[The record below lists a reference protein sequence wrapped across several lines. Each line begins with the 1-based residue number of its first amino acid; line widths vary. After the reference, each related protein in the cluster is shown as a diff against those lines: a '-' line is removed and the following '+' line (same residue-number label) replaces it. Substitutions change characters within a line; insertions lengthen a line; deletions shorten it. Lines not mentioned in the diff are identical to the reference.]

1 MKKYLF
7 IALAALG
14 FAACAEK
21 IEDTNAPVQNGELE
35 ESFIAINLM
44 SADLDTR
51 AVTDE
56 YGKADEFGYD
66 DGTPD
71 ERKITSAHF
80 FFFRDNVPFNVTADG
95 TGQVGNTNHLQLQ
108 LELNPSAEKESV
120 NISDITKAVLM
131 LKNYKG
137 QYPNQVVAVLNWT
150 PEAKTYTLTELHN
163 EIYANSLG
171 NTTNGFVMSNSVYM
185 DGSNKIIDVASI
197 TADHIKTASAD
208 ALANPVDI
216 YVERVAAKVVLTAS
230 GKIAVE
236 GDMNIYD
243 VNRPLENLAESE
255 LNATEDVYVKISG
268 WELYNDYQ
276 QSNLLKN
283 INPSWDVAT
292 LGLTWNDIPYFR
304 SYWAISQ
311 STAMNDTFAW
321 SYATIPEGYK
331 TEYGFNVGSAAYCA
345 ENTNQVSGTTD
356 PRTKVIIKGQLM
368 QKNKNDG
375 SYTPLHLARWFGK
388 YYLNENDLKT
398 AVANTMTYTIFYY
411 DEAQSKYVN
420 ISPTDLE
427 CVNIV
432 GVGEAYEVCFQL
444 STTGLTKK
452 WYQYSSENGYVS
464 FGTHD
469 ENPNNANSVA
479 INAYLDNIQPAL
491 LYKNGQTYYYIDI
504 EHLGTATAKH
514 GVIRNHVYEID
525 VKSINGY
532 GTPVFIHNGN
542 IVTPEYPELEQESF
556 VAARINILSWKV
568 VKQEVN
574 IEQ

>member
-7 IALAALG
+7 VALAALG

-51 AVTDE
+51 SNGDPA
-56 YGKADEFGYD
+56 GGYD
-66 DGTPD
+66 DGTAA

-80 FFFRDNVPFNVTADG
+80 FFFRDNVPFNVNADG
-95 TGQVGNTNHLQLQ
+95 TGQVGQTNHLQLNGITPAP
-108 LELNPSAEKESV
+108 ENTSE
-120 NISDITKAVLM
+120 NISDVTNAVLM

-150 PEAKTYTLTELHN
+150 PETKTYTLTELHN

-171 NTTNGFVMSNSVYM
+171 NTTNGFVMSNAVYM

-197 TADHIKTASAD
+197 TADHIKTASDA

-216 YVERVAAKVVLTAS
+216 YVERVAAKVVLTAK
-230 GKIAVE
+230 GKVA
-236 GDMNIYD
+236 DTDNIYD
-243 VNRPLENLAESE
+243 VQKPLDYVPT
-255 LNATEDVYVKISG
+255 NAAGKDVYVKLVG

-321 SYATIPEGYK
+321 SYAEIPAGYQ
-331 TEYGFNVGSAAYCA
+331 TTYGFNVGSAAYCA
-345 ENTNQVSGTTD
+345 ENTNQVSGTSD
-356 PRTKVIIKGQLM
+356 PRTKVILKGQLQ
-368 QKNKNDG
+368 QKNGDG
-375 SYTPLHLARWFGK
+375 SYSPLPLARWYGK
-388 YYLNENDLKT
+388 YYLGDKDLRT
-398 AVANTMTYTIFYY
+398 AVANTMTYTIFYKDGTEY
-411 DEAQSKYVN
+411 KN
-420 ISPTDLE
+420 IRPEHLE
-427 CVNIV
+427 CLNIV

-444 STTGLTKK
+444 SDEGLKK
-452 WYQYSSENGYVS
+452 EWYQFSSENGYVS

-469 ENPNNANSVA
+469 ASPNNANSVA

-491 LYKNGQTYYYIDI
+491 LYNEGHTYYYIDI
-504 EHLGTATAKH
+504 KHLGTAAAQW
-514 GVIRNHVYEID
+514 GVVRNHVYEID
-525 VKSINGY
+525 VKSIKGY
-532 GTPVFIHNGN
+532 GTPVFNPNSN

-568 VKQEVN
+568 VSQSVD
-574 IEQ
+574 IVQ

>member
-21 IEDTNAPVQNGELE
+21 IDDTNAPVQNGELE

-51 AVTDE
+51 SDGDPA
-56 YGKADEFGYD
+56 GGYD
-66 DGTPD
+66 DGTTD

-80 FFFRDNVPFNVTADG
+80 FFFRDNVPFNVNADG
-95 TGQVGNTNHLQLQ
+95 TGQVGQTNHLQLQ
-108 LELNPSAEKESV
+108 GLSPSKENESE
-120 NISDITKAVLM
+120 NISDITNAVLM

-150 PEAKTYTLTELHN
+150 PADKTYTLTELHN

-171 NTTNGFVMSNSVYM
+171 NTTNGFVMSNAVYM

-197 TADHIKTASAD
+197 TAAHIKTASAD

-216 YVERVAAKVVLTAS
+216 YVERVAAKVVLTAT
-230 GKIAVE
+230 GKVA
-236 GDMNIYD
+236 DTDDIYD
-243 VNRPLENLAESE
+243 VQKPLDYVPT
-255 LNATEDVYVKISG
+255 NAAGKDVYVKLVG

-283 INPSWDVAT
+283 INPSWDVTT

-321 SYATIPEGYK
+321 SYAEKPASYETA
-331 TEYGFNVGSAAYCA
+331 YGFNVGSAAYCA
-345 ENTNQVSGTTD
+345 ENTNQVSGISD
-356 PRTKVIIKGQLM
+356 PRTKVILKGQLQ
-368 QKNKNDG
+368 QKNENG
-375 SYTPLHLARWFGK
+375 TYSPLPLARWYGK
-388 YYLNENDLKT
+388 YYLGDEDLRT

-411 DEAQSKYVN
+411 DTEAGKYLS
-420 ISPTDLE
+420 ITPDDLE
-427 CVNIV
+427 CVKIV

-444 STTGLTKK
+444 SSTGLKK
-452 WYQYSSENGYVS
+452 QWYQFSSENGYVS

-469 ENPNNANSVA
+469 ENPSNPNSLA
-479 INAYLDNIQPAL
+479 TNRYLHNIQPAL
-491 LYKNGQTYYYIDI
+491 LYNDGHTYYYIDI
-504 EHLGTATAKH
+504 KHLGTAAAQW
-514 GVIRNHVYEID
+514 GVVRNHVYQID
-525 VKSINGY
+525 VNSIKGY
-532 GTPVFIHNGN
+532 GTPVFNPNSN

-568 VKQEVN
+568 VSQSVD
-574 IEQ
+574 IVQ

>member
-35 ESFIAINLM
+35 DSFIAINLM

-51 AVTDE
+51 SDGDPA
-56 YGKADEFGYD
+56 GGYD
-66 DGTPD
+66 DGTTD

-80 FFFRDNVPFNVTADG
+80 FFFRDNVPFNVNADG
-95 TGQVGNTNHLQLQ
+95 TGQVGQTNHLQLQ
-108 LELNPSAEKESV
+108 GLTPSVENTSE
-120 NISDITKAVLM
+120 NISDITNAVLM

-150 PEAKTYTLTELHN
+150 PETKTYTLTELHN

-171 NTTNGFVMSNSVYM
+171 NTTNGFVMSNAVYI

-216 YVERVAAKVVLTAS
+216 YVERVAAKVVLTAN
-230 GKIAVE
+230 GKVD
-236 GDMNIYD
+236 GTDNIYN
-243 VNRPLENLAESE
+243 VEKPVTYGTNQK
-255 LNATEDVYVKISG
+255 DVYVKLAG

-321 SYATIPEGYK
+321 SYAEKPASYETNH
-331 TEYGFNVGSAAYCA
+331 GFNVGSAAYCA
-345 ENTNQVSGTTD
+345 ENTNQVSGTSD
-356 PRTKVIIKGQLM
+356 PRTKVILKGQLM
-368 QKNKNDG
+368 EKNGDN
-375 SYTPLHLARWFGK
+375 SYTPLPLARWYGK
-388 YYLNENDLKT
+388 YYLGDEDLRT
-398 AVANTMTYTIFYY
+398 AVANTMTYTIFYKDGTEY
-411 DEAQSKYVN
+411 TSIKPEH
-420 ISPTDLE
+420 LE

-444 STTGLTKK
+444 SDAGLAEE
-452 WYQYSSENGYVS
+452 WYQFNSENGYVS

-469 ENPNNANSVA
+469 ANPNNANSVA

-491 LYKNGQTYYYIDI
+491 LYNEGHTYYYIDI
-504 EHLGTATAKH
+504 KHLGTAAAQW
-514 GVIRNHVYEID
+514 GVVRNHVYEID
-525 VKSINGY
+525 VNSIKGY
-532 GTPVFIHNGN
+532 GTPVFNPNSN

-568 VKQEVN
+568 VSQSVD
-574 IEQ
+574 IVQ

>member
-1 MKKYLF
+1 MIIPYNNLTQNKMKKYLF

-21 IEDTNAPVQNGELE
+21 IEDTNAPVQNGEIE
-35 ESFIAINLM
+35 ESYIAINLM

-51 AVTDE
+51 SGGDPA
-56 YGKADEFGYD
+56 GGYD
-66 DGTPD
+66 DGTTD

-80 FFFRDNVPFNVTADG
+80 FFFRDNVPFNVNADG
-95 TGQVGNTNHLQLQ
+95 TGQVGQTNHLQLQ
-108 LELNPSAEKESV
+108 GLSPSGEDESE
-120 NISDITKAVLM
+120 NISDITNAVLM

-171 NTTNGFVMSNSVYM
+171 NTTNGFVMSNAVYM
-185 DGSNKIIDVASI
+185 DDSKKIIDVASI
-197 TADHIKTASAD
+197 TADHIKTASDA

-216 YVERVAAKVVLTAS
+216 YVERVAAKVVLTAA
-230 GKIAVE
+230 GKVD
-236 GDMNIYD
+236 GTDNIYN
-243 VNRPLENLAESE
+243 VQKPLDYVPLGS
-255 LNATEDVYVKISG
+255 LTKDVYVKLAG

-283 INPSWDVAT
+283 INPSWDVTT

-311 STAMNDTFAW
+311 TTALNDTFAW
-321 SYATIPEGYK
+321 SYATIPTGYE
-331 TEYGFNVGSAAYCA
+331 TENGFNVGSAAYCA

-356 PRTKVIIKGQLM
+356 PRTKVILKGQLQ
-368 QKNKNDG
+368 QKNENG
-375 SYTPLHLARWFGK
+375 TYSPLPLARWYGK
-388 YYLNENDLKT
+388 YYLGDKDLRT
-398 AVANTMTYTIFYY
+398 AVANTMTYTIFYHNGTEY
-411 DEAQSKYVN
+411 KN
-420 ISPTDLE
+420 IEPDDLE

-444 STTGLTKK
+444 STQGLAKK
-452 WYQYSSENGYVS
+452 WYHYSSENEYVS
-464 FGTHD
+464 FGEHD
-469 ENPNNANSVA
+469 SSPNNPNSVA

-491 LYKNGQTYYYIDI
+491 LYNEGHTYYYIDI
-504 EHLGTATAKH
+504 KHLGTAAAQW
-514 GVIRNHVYEID
+514 GIVRNHVYEID
-525 VKSINGY
+525 VNSIKGY
-532 GTPVFIHNGN
+532 GTPVFNPNSN

>member
-1 MKKYLF
+1 MKKYF
-7 IALAALG
+7 IIALAALG

-51 AVTDE
+51 AAEDD
-56 YGKADEFGYD
+56 YGYA

-80 FFFRDNVPFNVTADG
+80 FFFRDNVPFNVNDDG
-95 TGQVGNTNHLQLQ
+95 TGQVGETNHLQLTD
-108 LELNPSAEKESV
+108 LAPSPESSSD
-120 NISDITKAVLM
+120 NISDITNAVLM

-150 PEAKTYTLTELHN
+150 PETKTYTLTELHN

-171 NTTNGFVMSNSVYM
+171 NTKNGFVMSNSVYM
-185 DGSNKIIDVASI
+185 DDAKKVIDVASI
-197 TADHIKTASAD
+197 TADHIKTTEDD
-208 ALANPVDI
+208 AKKHPVDI

-230 GKIAVE
+230 GRVPEA

-243 VNRPLENLAESE
+243 VQKPLENLEASD
-255 LNATEDVYVKISG
+255 LNATKDVFVKLAG

-283 INPSWDVAT
+283 INPSWDVTT
-292 LGLTWNDIPYFR
+292 LGLTWNDIPYLR

-311 STAMNDTFAW
+311 STALNDKFAW
-321 SYATIPEGYK
+321 SYAEKPANYETSH
-331 TEYGFNVGSAAYCA
+331 GFNVGSAAYCA

-356 PRTKVIIKGQLM
+356 PRTKVILKGQLM
-368 QKNKNDG
+368 EKNGENT
-375 SYTPLHLARWFGK
+375 YTPLPLARWYGK
-388 YYLNENDLKT
+388 YYLGDKDLRT

-411 DEAQSKYVN
+411 DTNAGKYLS
-420 ISPTDLE
+420 ISPDDLE

-444 STTGLTKK
+444 SSTGLKK
-452 WYQYSSENGYVS
+452 QWYQFSSENGYVS

-469 ENPNNANSVA
+469 ENPSNPNSLA
-479 INAYLDNIQPAL
+479 TNRYLHNIQPAL
-491 LYKNGQTYYYIDI
+491 LYNSGHTYYFIDI
-504 EHLGTATAKH
+504 KHLGTAAAQW
-514 GVIRNHVYEID
+514 GVVRNHVYEID
-525 VKSINGY
+525 VKSIKGY
-532 GTPVFIHNGN
+532 GTPVFNPNSN

-556 VAARINILSWKV
+556 VAARINILSWKI

>member
-1 MKKYLF
+1 MIIPYNNLTQNKMKKYLF
-7 IALAALG
+7 IALAALS

-21 IEDTNAPVQNGELE
+21 IDDTNAPVQNGEIE
-35 ESFIAINLM
+35 ESYIAINLM

-51 AVTDE
+51 SGGDPA
-56 YGKADEFGYD
+56 GGYD
-66 DGTPD
+66 DGTTD

-95 TGQVGNTNHLQLQ
+95 TGQVGQTNHLQLQ
-108 LELNPSAEKESV
+108 GLSPSEENESE
-120 NISDITKAVLM
+120 NISDITNAVLM

-150 PEAKTYTLTELHN
+150 PETKTYTLTELHN

-171 NTTNGFVMSNSVYM
+171 NTTNGFVMSNAVYM
-185 DGSNKIIDVASI
+185 DDSKKIIDVASI

-216 YVERVAAKVVLTAS
+216 YVERVAAKVVLTAK
-230 GKIAVE
+230 GKVA
-236 GDMNIYD
+236 DTDNIYD
-243 VNRPLENLAESE
+243 VQKPLDYVPT
-255 LNATEDVYVKISG
+255 NAAGKDVYVKLVG

-292 LGLTWNDIPYFR
+292 LGLTWNDMPYFR

-321 SYATIPEGYK
+321 SYAEKPASYETA
-331 TEYGFNVGSAAYCA
+331 YGFNVESAAYCA

-356 PRTKVIIKGQLM
+356 PRTKVILKGQLQ
-368 QKNKNDG
+368 QKNQDG
-375 SYTPLHLARWFGK
+375 TYSPLPLARWYGK
-388 YYLNENDLKT
+388 YYLGDENLRT
-398 AVANTMTYTIFYY
+398 AVANTMTYTIFYKDGTEY
-411 DEAQSKYVN
+411 KN
-420 ISPTDLE
+420 IRPEHLE

-444 STTGLTKK
+444 SDAGLEKE
-452 WYQYSSENGYVS
+452 WYQFSSENGYVS

-469 ENPNNANSVA
+469 ANPNNANSVA
-479 INAYLDNIQPAL
+479 INAYLDNIHPAL
-491 LYKNGQTYYYIDI
+491 LYNDGHTYYYIDI
-504 EHLGTATAKH
+504 KHLGTAAAQW
-514 GVIRNHVYEID
+514 GVVRNHVYEID
-525 VKSINGY
+525 VNSIKGY
-532 GTPVFIHNGN
+532 GTPVFNPNSN

-568 VKQEVN
+568 VSQSVD
-574 IEQ
+574 IVQ

>member
-21 IEDTNAPVQNGELE
+21 MDDTNAPVQNGELE
-35 ESFIAINLM
+35 ESYIAINLM

-51 AVTDE
+51 AVTDD
-56 YGKADEFGYD
+56 YGNADEFGYA
-66 DGTPD
+66 DGTTE

-80 FFFRDNVPFNVTADG
+80 FFFRDNVPFNVASDG
-95 TGQVGNTNHLQLQ
+95 TGQVGSTNHLQLTGITP
-108 LELNPSAEKESV
+108 EPEGGSD
-120 NISDITKAVLM
+120 NISDITNAVLV

-150 PEAKTYTLTELHN
+150 PENKTYTLTELHN

-171 NTTNGFVMSNSVYM
+171 NATNGFVMSNAVYM

-197 TADHIKTASAD
+197 TEDHIKTKDSD
-208 ALANPVDI
+208 AIANPVDI
-216 YVERVAAKVVLTAS
+216 YVERVAAKVVLTAD
-230 GKIAVE
+230 GKVAAT
-236 GDMNIYD
+236 DNIYN
-243 VNRPLENLAESE
+243 VQKPLDYLPTGASE
-255 LNATEDVYVKISG
+255 QNVYVKLVG

-276 QSNLLKN
+276 ESNLLKN

-311 STAMNDTFAW
+311 ATAMNDTFAW
-321 SYATIPEGYK
+321 SYATKPAGYE

-356 PRTKVIIKGQLM
+356 PRTKIILKGQLM
-368 QKNKNDG
+368 QKNSDG
-375 SYTPLHLARWFGK
+375 YSALPLARWYGK
-388 YYLNENDLKT
+388 YYLGQEDLKT

-411 DEAQSKYVN
+411 DSTDGAYKN
-420 ISPTDLE
+420 ITPEDLE

-444 STTGLTKK
+444 STTGLKK
-452 WYQYSSENGYVS
+452 TWYQYSSENGYVS

-469 ENPNNANSVA
+469 ANPNNPNSVA
-479 INAYLDNIQPAL
+479 INAYLDNIHPAL
-491 LYKNGQTYYYIDI
+491 LYNEGHTYYYIDI
-504 EHLGTATAKH
+504 EHLGTAAAKF
-514 GVIRNHVYEID
+514 GVVRNHVYQIA
-525 VKSINGY
+525 VNSIKGY
-532 GTPVFIHNGN
+532 GTPVFNPN
-542 IVTPEYPELEQESF
+542 SEIVTPEYPELEQESY
-556 VAARINILSWKV
+556 VAARINVLSWKV
-568 VKQEVN
+568 VKQGVD
-574 IEQ
+574 IVQ

>member
-51 AVTDE
+51 SNGDPA
-56 YGKADEFGYD
+56 GGYD
-66 DGTPD
+66 DGTTD

-80 FFFRDNVPFNVTADG
+80 FFFRENVPFNVTEDG
-95 TGQVGNTNHLQLQ
+95 TGQVGLTNHLQLT
-108 LELNPSAEKESV
+108 ELTPSPESTSE
-120 NISDITKAVLM
+120 NISDITNAVLM

-150 PEAKTYTLTELHN
+150 PENKTYTLTDLHN
-163 EIYANSLG
+163 ELYANSLG
-171 NTTNGFVMSNSVYM
+171 NANNGFVMSNAVYM
-185 DGSNKIIDVASI
+185 DDAKEIIDVASI
-197 TADHIKTASAD
+197 TADHIKTTSD
-208 ALANPVDI
+208 AAMTNPVDI
-216 YVERVAAKVVLTAS
+216 YVERVAAKVVLTAD
-230 GKIAVE
+230 GKVDGTE
-236 GDMNIYD
+236 NIYN
-243 VNRPLENLAESE
+243 VQKPLEYTPVGASE
-255 LNATEDVYVKISG
+255 NNVYVKLAG

-283 INPSWDVAT
+283 INPSWDVTT
-292 LGLTWNDIPYFR
+292 LGLTWNDIPYLR

-321 SYATIPEGYK
+321 SYATKPQGYE
-331 TEYGFNVGSAAYCA
+331 TNYGFKVGSAAYCA

-356 PRTKVIIKGQLM
+356 PRTKVILKGQLM
-368 QKNKNDG
+368 KKVDTD
-375 SYTPLHLARWFGK
+375 YEPLPLARWYGK
-388 YYLNENDLKT
+388 YYLGQDDLKT

-411 DEAQSKYVN
+411 ENGEYKN
-420 ISPTDLE
+420 ITPADLE

-444 STTGLTKK
+444 SSAGLAKK
-452 WYQYSSENGYVS
+452 WYQYSSENEYVS
-464 FGTHD
+464 FGEHD
-469 ENPNNANSVA
+469 SNPNNPNSVA

-491 LYKNGQTYYYIDI
+491 LYNEGHTYYYLDI
-504 EHLGTATAKH
+504 KHLGTAAAQW
-514 GVIRNHVYEID
+514 GVVRNHVYQIA
-525 VKSINGY
+525 VNSIKGY
-532 GTPVFIHNGN
+532 GTPVFNPNSN
-542 IVTPEYPELEQESF
+542 IVTPEYPELEQESY
-556 VAARINILSWKV
+556 VAARINVLSWKV
-568 VKQEVN
+568 VKQGVD
-574 IEQ
+574 IVQ

>member
-21 IEDTNAPVQNGELE
+21 MDDNNAPVQNGELE

-66 DGTPD
+66 DGTSD

-95 TGQVGNTNHLQLQ
+95 TGQVGQTNHLQLNDVTAS
-108 LELNPSAEKESV
+108 EEESSE
-120 NISDITKAVLM
+120 NISDVTNAVLV

-137 QYPNQVVAVLNWT
+137 QYPNQIVAVLNWT
-150 PEAKTYTLTELHN
+150 PENKTYTLTDLHN
-163 EIYANSLG
+163 EIYANSLRNTYG
-171 NTTNGFVMSNSVYM
+171 NFVMSNAVYM
-185 DGSNKIIDVASI
+185 DGTNKIIDVAPIS
-197 TADHIKTASAD
+197 TDNIKTTAAD
-208 ALANPVDI
+208 AENSPVDI
-216 YVERVAAKVVLTAS
+216 YVERVAAKVVLNAA
-230 GKIAVE
+230 GKVE
-236 GDMNIYD
+236 NTDNIYNVQKPID
-243 VNRPLENLAESE
+243 YLTTLGAHSK
-255 LNATEDVYVKISG
+255 DVYVKLVG

-276 QSNLLKN
+276 ESNLLKN

-311 STAMNDTFAW
+311 STSMNDTFAW
-321 SYATIPEGYK
+321 EYAVTPEGYETK
-331 TEYGFNVGSAAYCA
+331 HGFNVGSIAYCA

-356 PRTKVIIKGQLM
+356 PRTKVILKGQLM
-368 QKNKNDG
+368 KEKSEGD
-375 SYTPLHLARWFGK
+375 YEALPLARWYGK
-388 YYLNENDLKT
+388 YYLGEEDLLT
-398 AVANTMTYTIFYY
+398 AVANTMTYTIFYEVSPGVY
-411 DEAQSKYVN
+411 DN
-420 ISPTDLE
+420 IAPSDLE

-444 STTGLTKK
+444 STQGHTKK
-452 WYQYSSENGYVS
+452 WYQFSSENGYVS
-464 FGTHD
+464 FGEHD
-469 ENPNNANSVA
+469 SNANNPNSVA

-491 LYKNGQTYYYIDI
+491 YYKSGQTYYYIDI
-504 EHLGTATAKH
+504 EHLGKAAAKY
-514 GVIRNHVYEID
+514 GVVRNHVYEIN
-525 VKSINGY
+525 VNSIKGY
-532 GTPVFIHNGN
+532 GTPVFIPNSN
-542 IVTPEYPELEQESF
+542 IVTPEYPELEQESY
-556 VAARINILSWKV
+556 VAARINVLSWKV
-568 VKQEVN
+568 VQQGVE

>member
-21 IEDTNAPVQNGELE
+21 IDDTNAPVQNGELE

-51 AVTDE
+51 ADE
-56 YGKADEFGYD
+56 RPAGGYA
-66 DGTPD
+66 DGTTD

-80 FFFRDNVPFNVTADG
+80 FFFRDNVPFNVNADG
-95 TGQVGNTNHLQLQ
+95 TGQVGLTNHLQLKN
-108 LELNPSAEKESV
+108 LTPSPESSSE
-120 NISDITKAVLM
+120 NISDITNAVLM

-150 PEAKTYTLTELHN
+150 PADKTYTLTELHN

-171 NTTNGFVMSNSVYM
+171 NTTNGFVMSNAVYM

-197 TADHIKTASAD
+197 TAAHIKTTGAD

-216 YVERVAAKVVLTAS
+216 YVERVAAKVVLTAN
-230 GKIAVE
+230 GIVE
-236 GDMNIYD
+236 GTDNIYD
-243 VNRPLENLAESE
+243 VKKPLDYVPTDA
-255 LNATEDVYVKISG
+255 AGKDVYVKLVG

-321 SYATIPEGYK
+321 SYATKPEGY
-331 TEYGFNVGSAAYCA
+331 ENEHGFKVGSAAYCA
-345 ENTNQVSGTTD
+345 ENTNQVSGTSD
-356 PRTKVIIKGQLM
+356 PRTKVILKGQLQ
-368 QKNKNDG
+368 QKNNDG
-375 SYTPLHLARWFGK
+375 TYSQLPLARWYGK
-388 YYLNENDLKT
+388 YYLGDEDLRT
-398 AVANTMTYTIFYY
+398 AVANTMTYTIFYKDGTEY
-411 DEAQSKYVN
+411 KN
-420 ISPTDLE
+420 IRPEHLE

-444 STTGLTKK
+444 SDEGLNKE
-452 WYQYSSENGYVS
+452 WYQFSSENGYVS

-469 ENPNNANSVA
+469 ANPNNANSVA

-491 LYKNGQTYYYIDI
+491 LYNDGHTYYYIDI
-504 EHLGTATAKH
+504 EHLGTAAAQW
-514 GVIRNHVYEID
+514 GVVRNHVYQIA
-525 VKSINGY
+525 VNSIKGY
-532 GTPVFIHNGN
+532 GTPVFNPNSN

-556 VAARINILSWKV
+556 VAARINILSWKIV
-568 VKQEVN
+568 SQSVDIVQ
-574 IEQ
+574 